1 MGTRTLS
8 ILVSAMLVL
17 SLVSNAIA
25 DNGTAK
31 MAAGTIAVVNNPSA
45 DDRLNLRTRP
55 DQEKPTLGKYYNGTY
70 LEVLSDEKDGWV
82 KVRVFELEGYMMAKF
97 LARPD
102 QLEIGASTVPAVKIQ
117 NPNGAGLNLRK
128 TQSTNSSSLGLYTN
142 GSTVRVFGASETWC
156 HVQTEDGNVGF
167 MLREGLSP
175 APEFEKTSPTGDELE
190 GSWFGKPGDPITEDF
205 MPGGNG

>member
-1 MGTRTLS
+1 
-8 ILVSAMLVL
+8 
-17 SLVSNAIA
+17 
-25 DNGTAK
+25 